1 MSELKP
7 LLNRVVLK
15 RLVEK
20 IGSGKITMAPAGQ
33 KSAHRARVVA
43 VGPGMLDR
51 ENAKHIP
58 VDLEVGDVVLINP
71 YLGLTS
77 EVDGEEIVVQKEEE
91 ILCKEI
97 GGAFD
102 E

>member
-1 MSELKP
+1 MARLEP
-7 LLNRVVLK
+7 LLNRVVVK
-15 RLVEK
+15 RMARKEMGGL
-20 IGSGKITMAPAGQ
+20 IMAPSGT
-33 KSAHRARVVA
+33 KSANRAIVVA

-58 VDLEVGDVVLINP
+58 VDLKVGDIVLINP
-71 YLGLTS
+71 YLGLVS
-77 EVDGEEIVVQKEEE
+77 DLDGEEIIVQKEEE

-97 GGAFD
+97 GGEFD